1 MAETPQ
7 ENVRSPK
14 PKIEDFTDYGEDG
27 KKVVNVA
34 GYQECLK
41 DWLEQEKEI
50 INSKLL
56 IEGEKL
62 FSLHGL
68 KKVTVDDLAAAVN
81 ISKGSFYA
89 FYPSKE
95 HLYVEINFRL
105 QKELF
110 AIETT
115 VKKKKYKNHR
125 DLAKDV
131 IMLSLTGV
139 ITSPILS
146 QIDLSLMDYLQRK
159 ISSDIFE
166 NHMYSDIRILEIL
179 EGLGVVFL
187 VPHTVIIK
195 SLYSVLSCLEQFKE
209 DEELNMIQN
218 LLVNGIIQQVVAE

>member
-1 MAETPQ
+1 MP
-7 ENVRSPK
+7 R
-14 PKIEDFTDYGEDG
+14 FT
-27 KKVVNVA
+27 
-34 GYQECLK
+34 
-41 DWLEQEKEI
+41 EQEKEI

-62 FSLHGL
+62 FALHGL
-68 KKVTVDDLAAAVN
+68 KKVTVDDLVAAVN

-110 AIETT
+110 TSIETT
-115 VKKKKYKNHR
+115 IKKKKYKNHR

-179 EGLGVVFL
+179 EDLGLYFWFR
-187 VPHTVIIK
+187 IR
-195 SLYSVLSCLEQFKE
+195 
-209 DEELNMIQN
+209 
-218 LLVNGIIQQVVAE
+218 LL

>member
-1 MAETPQ
+1 MSLP
-7 ENVRSPK
+7 R
-14 PKIEDFTDYGEDG
+14 FT
-27 KKVVNVA
+27 
-34 GYQECLK
+34 
-41 DWLEQEKEI
+41 EQEKEI

-62 FSLHGL
+62 FALHGL
-68 KKVTVDDLAAAVN
+68 KKVTVDDLVAAVN

-110 AIETT
+110 TSIETT
-115 VKKKKYKNHR
+115 IKKKKYKNHG

-209 DEELNMIQN
+209 DEELNMVQN